1 MQQNKIIRQELFPSA
16 ARCAVCGCAVFVV
29 DVDAARLSV
38 WRVWPHP
45 HSSSSSSSACS
56 CCCCWH
62 WWQCMSAG
70 AVRRSPPV
78 LGMCAVATLRLVRAG
93 WSERAWR
100 VHGGW
105 SRRAGEC
112 RRRLHRLHRAQ
123 SRVERHR
130 HRSLHF
136 TLAHSLKHYVVRSCR
151 SAERALTLLVGRQ
164 EGPVKT

>member
-1 MQQNKIIRQELFPSA
+1 MQQNKIIRQELFASA

-45 HSSSSSSSACS
+45 HSSSSSACC
-56 CCCCWH
+56 CCCCWR
-62 WWQCMSAG
+62 WWQCMSVG

-93 WSERAWR
+93 WSERAR
-100 VHGGW
+100 RMHGGW
-105 SRRAGEC
+105 SRRACEC
-112 RRRLHRLHRAQ
+112 RWRLHGLHCAQ
-123 SRVERHR
+123 SSVERHQ

-136 TLAHSLKHYVVRSCR
+136 TP
-151 SAERALTLLVGRQ
+151 ALS
-164 EGPVKT
+164 